1 MMTFSTYI
9 ETDTEIQLRG
19 SNKDT
24 DTDILVLLVSRHSGA
39 SVVVALDKFALG
51 TETVE

>member
-1 MMTFSTYI
+1 MMTFSTYTD
-9 ETDTEIQLRG
+9 TDTEIQLRG

-39 SVVVALDKFALG
+39 NVALG